1 MAKLNVEELLA
12 LLSRQELLRIA
23 REGRE
28 LGLLRPTYPLSH
40 YDAQSLRRLLRRY
53 ADALAHLPSV
63 QAYLHQYSR
72 RSAQQRSASMPSE
85 ALPALPA
92 LMERLFP
99 GVHGM
104 EAEKEALIEWIYLPL
119 AAPQQA
125 RRYGLSL
132 SPTLLV
138 EGPPGTGK
146 SFLLRQFAQGSRFP
160 YKIIHTPA
168 LANQWYG
175 VTERRLRHII
185 HFALQKAP
193 VLLIFEELESLFPD
207 REQNLPWL
215 TGPVQQFLLLLDEIK
230 SKAGIAVIG
239 ITNHA
244 QRIDKALLRPGRFDH
259 KLYVPPPDFTE
270 RLLFLSRQAQNL
282 PFAPGIDWTYWAEAT
297 SGYTRADLAHL
308 LQEAGR
314 RAFLRHWREGAPQLI
329 TEEDLRLAF
338 KSE

>member
-1 MAKLNVEELLA
+1 M
-12 LLSRQELLRIA
+12 
-23 REGRE
+23 
-28 LGLLRPTYPLSH
+28 
-40 YDAQSLRRLLRRY
+40 D
-53 ADALAHLPSV
+53 
-63 QAYLHQYSR
+63 
-72 RSAQQRSASMPSE
+72 
-85 ALPALPA
+85 
-92 LMERLFP
+92 
-99 GVHGM
+99 
-104 EAEKEALIEWIYLPL
+104 AEKESLIEWIYLPL

-125 RRYGLSL
+125 QRYGLSL

-146 SFLLRQFAQGSRFP
+146 SFLLRRFAQGSGFT

-168 LANQWYG
+168 LAVKWYG
-175 VTERRLRHII
+175 ETERRLRNIVHS
-185 HFALQKAP
+185 AVRKAP
-193 VLLIFEELESLFPD
+193 ALLVFEELESLFPD

-230 SKAGIAVIG
+230 NKQGIAVIG

-244 QRIDKALLRPGRFDH
+244 QRLDKALVRPGRFDH

-270 RLLFLSRQAQNL
+270 RLLFLSRHAQTL
-282 PFAPGIDWTYWAEAT
+282 PFAPGIDWTHWAETT

-329 TEEDLRLAF
+329 TEEDLRLAL
-338 KSE
+338 KSV